1 VLPAE
6 MIFTGIQPKD
16 VSPED
21 IAKIEE
27 TESRMF
33 QNYLFSAILRYANS
47 NRYYTAVGVQ
57 DISTTQKLLE
67 DNKISVRDS
76 WRQDDKELARLLGVD
91 AVVRMRIQKKR
102 YMSDLA
108 SFGVGYGQQVLYQIG
123 NVGRY
128 IPYVPNKTNDIYASC
143 NIVSNN
149 QTLWNDDYRGSSNYT
164 VSSEKIISD
173 GISHIGKESRTSLND
188 KSGKNSYRFF
198 ITNPIILLYCCCGG
212 RLLQDTF
219 LHQVLSYLHC
229 ICCSPLTEVIA
240 HDPHVQ
246 SIGLCFVPADSANKY
261 FVFLMSP

>member
-1 VLPAE
+1 MKKNLLYLSFAATAIIFITSCSHKNYTTSYFDQQTANHKIIAVLPAE
-6 MIFTGIQPKD
+6 MIFTGSQPKD
-16 VSPED
+16 VSAEE

-47 NRYYTAVGVQ
+47 NKYYTAVGFQ

-67 DNKISVRDS
+67 ENNISVRAS
-76 WRQDDKELARLLGVD
+76 WREDDKKLARLLGVD
-91 AVVRMRIQKKR
+91 AVVRMRIQKTR

-123 NVGRY
+123 NVGKY

-164 VSSEKIISD
+164 VPSEKVIDNITD
-173 GISHIGKESRTSLND
+173 NFGRHFP
-188 KSGKNSYRFF
+188 YRK
-198 ITNPIILLYCCCGG
+198 
-212 RLLQDTF
+212 RR
-219 LHQVLSYLHC
+219 
-229 ICCSPLTEVIA
+229 
-240 HDPHVQ
+240 
-246 SIGLCFVPADSANKY
+246 
-261 FVFLMSP
+261 